1 MSSKKFF
8 EKKFDFCQKLCDVIG
23 MIKITINEIDNETF
37 SATINMDIFDIE
49 VEGDV
54 WTDELE
60 NLWGD
65 QVSSMSTIAY
75 FDRITD
81 MKVFTKGGH
90 ECCQITL
97 DLANFVKK
105 ELDNFIDE
113 EVDNEPCS
121 VDYSPRYYDL
131 V

>member
-1 MSSKKFF
+1 
-8 EKKFDFCQKLCDVIG
+8 
-23 MIKITINEIDNETF
+23 MIKITIDEIDNETF
-37 SATINMDIFDIE
+37 SATINTDTFDIE

-81 MKVFTKGGH
+81 MKVFTKDGR
-90 ECCQITL
+90 ECSEITL

>member
-1 MSSKKFF
+1 
-8 EKKFDFCQKLCDVIG
+8 
-23 MIKITINEIDNETF
+23 MIKITIDEINNEIF
-37 SATINMDIFDIE
+37 SATINTDTFDIE

-60 NLWGD
+60 NLCGD

-97 DLANFVKK
+97 DLADFVKK
-105 ELDNFIDE
+105 ELDKWIDD